1 MNKHIR
7 TLMAAQAAALLLAG
21 CQAVVPAPAP
31 AQSPEETAPAE
42 AVSEDEAAEET
53 EAAAADTGAADTAD
67 ETAAASDT
75 ASYEDSEK
83 LPKYTYTGDE
93 KYLDVISDHIISYET
108 AGGLSDAAVYIPYSV
123 IVETDETNPSDIK
136 VYGAYG
142 IDGYNLLNT
151 TLMSVTGSLSAGIVH
166 LSDKGD
172 GTFEVISSDLPMT
185 GEESMEL
192 FAPVEG
198 LYEKVSKA
206 MDTEAVKAQEEALA
220 EYVSENGLNITQYQH
235 FGYEP
240 IPIGTA
246 VTPEEAQSYRYASPL
261 GYEVSYDLRDFTL
274 SAYDDSDMIAMV
286 NDNDSGTFMI
296 AALQDTKDPDE
307 AIALALSDAEAD
319 SFTCTD
325 AVIGDG
331 ISCRKTVYDET
342 LEDGRIFRYV
352 GYAVPVKDKVL
363 TILIET
369 TWEKGVSEM
378 STEDLEKVFK
388 DMLASFALL

>member
-1 MNKHIR
+1 
-7 TLMAAQAAALLLAG
+7 
-21 CQAVVPAPAP
+21 
-31 AQSPEETAPAE
+31 
-42 AVSEDEAAEET
+42 
-53 EAAAADTGAADTAD
+53 
-67 ETAAASDT
+67 
-75 ASYEDSEK
+75 
-83 LPKYTYTGDE
+83 
-93 KYLDVISDHIISYET
+93 
-108 AGGLSDAAVYIPYSV
+108 
-123 IVETDETNPSDIK
+123 
-136 VYGAYG
+136 
-142 IDGYNLLNT
+142 
-151 TLMSVTGSLSAGIVH
+151 
-166 LSDKGD
+166 
-172 GTFEVISSDLPMT
+172 MT

-198 LYEKVSKA
+198 LYEKVLKA

-274 SAYDDSDMIAMV
+274 SADEASDMIAMV